1 MTIDKSLKIRRGTGG
16 TRSVLT
22 RAERLI
28 KLKESDRWT
37 EGTSPL
43 GIPKVRVAKL
53 VVRKKKKKEEAEEAD
68 PKKAKKK

>member
-1 MTIDKSLKIRRGTGG
+1 MTIDKSLKIRRGAGG

-28 KLKESDRWT
+28 KLRESDRWT

-53 VVRKKKKKEEAEEAD
+53 IVRKKKKKEEPEEAD
-68 PKKAKKK
+68 AKKGKKK